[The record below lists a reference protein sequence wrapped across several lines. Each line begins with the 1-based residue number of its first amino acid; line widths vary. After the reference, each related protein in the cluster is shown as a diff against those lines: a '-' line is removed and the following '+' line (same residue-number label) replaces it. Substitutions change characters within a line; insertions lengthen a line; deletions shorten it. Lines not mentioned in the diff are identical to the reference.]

1 MVLIIVPHDVE
12 HLSSGKLHGDEN
24 INNVILILKI
34 IKIVSIYWVYTLSGS
49 AICINSNNPQNSLRV
64 DITIIPQLGHVQI
77 LTARIQA
84 NLGRHAVESTLL
96 TTNCFLNSKIVNI
109 LL

>member
-1 MVLIIVPHDVE
+1 M
-12 HLSSGKLHGDEN
+12 
-24 INNVILILKI
+24 
-34 IKIVSIYWVYTLSGS
+34 
-49 AICINSNNPQNSLRV
+49 CINSNNPQNSLRV

-96 TTNCFLNSKIVNI
+96 TTNRFLNSKVVNI